1 MEEPT
6 ISKVIPKDTLIRL
19 LRDVKTLMKTPLTDN
34 GIFYVHDD
42 VEVLKGY
49 AMIVGPK
56 DTPYFGGYYLFSLN
70 YPTDYPHSPPKV
82 TYHTNGDGIRF
93 NPNLYKCGKVCISL
107 LNTWRGEQWTSCQT
121 ISSVLLTLCTLL
133 CKDPLLNEPGI
144 NNTHKDFDTY
154 SRIIEYKNI
163 EIAYLHMINK
173 DERVFSPQFDVF
185 YRYMKEYFYK
195 NADAIAE
202 NLEKHK
208 NESSQP
214 EIIATGIYS
223 MTTIIDYKKLYSYFM
238 ETKTKLA

>member
-56 DTPYFGGYYLFSLN
+56 DTPYFGGYYFFSLN

-144 NNTHKDFDTY
+144 NNSHKDFDPY

-173 DERVFSPQFDVF
+173 DERVFSPKFDVF
-185 YRYMKEYFYK
+185 YGYMKEYFYK

-208 NESSQP
+208 NENSQP
-214 EIIATGIYS
+214 EKLTTSLYS
-223 MTTIIDYKKLYSYFM
+223 MTTILDYNKLYSYFM
-238 ETKTKLA
+238 ETKTKMT

>member
-19 LRDVKTLMKTPLTDN
+19 LRDVKTLMKNPLTDN

-133 CKDPLLNEPGI
+133 CKDPLLNEPGT
-144 NNTHKDFDTY
+144 NNAHKDFDTY

-173 DERVFSPQFDVF
+173 DERVFTPQFDVF

-214 EIIATGIYS
+214 ERVATGIYS
-223 MTTIIDYKKLYSYFM
+223 MTTILDYNKLHAYFM
-238 ETKTKLA
+238 ETKTKMA

>member
-19 LRDVKTLMKTPLTDN
+19 LRDVKTLMKNPLTDN

-133 CKDPLLNEPGI
+133 CKDPLLNEPGT
-144 NNTHKDFDTY
+144 NNAHKDFDTY

-173 DERVFSPQFDVF
+173 DERVFTPQFDVF

-208 NESSQP
+208 NESSKP
-214 EIIATGIYS
+214 ERVATGIYS
-223 MTTIIDYKKLYSYFM
+223 MTTILDYNKLHAYFM
-238 ETKTKLA
+238 ETKTKMA

>member
-144 NNTHKDFDTY
+144 NNAHKDFDTY

-208 NESSQP
+208 NESPQP
-214 EIIATGIYS
+214 EKLTTSLYS
-223 MTTIIDYKKLYSYFM
+223 MTTILDYKKLHGYFM
-238 ETKTKLA
+238 ETKTKMA

>member
-19 LRDVKTLMKTPLTDN
+19 LRDVKTLMKNPLTDN

-70 YPTDYPHSPPKV
+70 YPTDYPHTPPKV

-144 NNTHKDFDTY
+144 NNAHKDFHTY

-173 DERVFSPQFDVF
+173 DERVFSTQFDVF
-185 YRYMKEYFYK
+185 YRYMKEYFHK

-208 NESSQP
+208 NETPRP
-214 EIIATGIYS
+214 EKLATGLYS
-223 MTTIIDYKKLYSYFM
+223 MATILDYNKLYTYFM
-238 ETKTKLA
+238 ETKTKMA

>member
-1 MEEPT
+1 
-6 ISKVIPKDTLIRL
+6 
-19 LRDVKTLMKTPLTDN
+19 
-34 GIFYVHDD
+34 
-42 VEVLKGY
+42 
-49 AMIVGPK
+49 MIVGPK

-70 YPTDYPHSPPKV
+70 YPTDYPHTPPKV

-133 CKDPLLNEPGI
+133 CKDPLLNEPGV
-144 NNTHKDFDTY
+144 NNAHKDFNTY

-173 DERVFSPQFDVF
+173 DERSFSPQFDIF
-185 YRYMKEYFYK
+185 YKYMKEYFHK

-208 NESSQP
+208 NETPRP
-214 EIIATGIYS
+214 EKLATGLYS
-223 MTTIIDYKKLYSYFM
+223 MATILDYNKLYSYFM
-238 ETKTKLA
+238 ETKTKMA

>member
-19 LRDVKTLMKTPLTDN
+19 LRDVKTLMKNPLTDN

-133 CKDPLLNEPGI
+133 CKDPLLNEPGT
-144 NNTHKDFDTY
+144 NTAHKDFDTY

-173 DERVFSPQFDVF
+173 DERVFTPQFDVF

-214 EIIATGIYS
+214 ERVATGIYS
-223 MTTIIDYKKLYSYFM
+223 MTTILDYNKLHAYFM

>member
-19 LRDVKTLMKTPLTDN
+19 LRDVKTLMKNPLIDN
-34 GIFYVHDD
+34 GIFYIHDD

-56 DTPYFGGYYLFSLN
+56 DTPYFGGYYFFSLN

-82 TYHTNGDGIRF
+82 TYHTNGDNIRF

-144 NNTHKDFDTY
+144 IKGHKDFDAYT
-154 SRIIEYKNI
+154 RIIEYKNI

-173 DERVFSPQFDVF
+173 DERVFSPKFDVF
-185 YRYMKEYFYK
+185 YGYMKEYFYK

-202 NLEKHK
+202 NLEKYK
-208 NESSQP
+208 SENPQP
-214 EIIATGIYS
+214 EKIATGLYS
-223 MTTIIDYKKLYSYFM
+223 MTTIIDYNKLYSYFM
-238 ETKTKLA
+238 ETKTKMA

>member
-19 LRDVKTLMKTPLTDN
+19 LRDVKTLMKNPLTDN

-144 NNTHKDFDTY
+144 NNAHKDFDTY

-173 DERVFSPQFDVF
+173 DERSFSPRFDVF
-185 YRYMKEYFYK
+185 YGYMKEYFYK
-195 NADAIAE
+195 NAEAIAE

-208 NESSQP
+208 NESPQP
-214 EIIATGIYS
+214 EKIATGIYS
-223 MTTIIDYKKLYSYFM
+223 MTTIIDYNKLYSYFM
-238 ETKTKLA
+238 ETKTKMA

>member
-1 MEEPT
+1 MEEPS

-34 GIFYVHDD
+34 GIFYIHDD
-42 VEVLKGY
+42 MEVLKGY

-144 NNTHKDFDTY
+144 NNAHKDFDPY

-173 DERVFSPQFDVF
+173 DERVFSPKFDVF
-185 YRYMKEYFYK
+185 YGYMKEYFYK

-208 NESSQP
+208 NASSQP
-214 EIIATGIYS
+214 EKITTSLYS
-223 MTTIIDYKKLYSYFM
+223 MTTILDYNKLYSYFM
-238 ETKTKLA
+238 ETKTKMA

>member
-1 MEEPT
+1 MEEPN

-19 LRDVKTLMKTPLTDN
+19 LRDVKTLMKNPLIDN
-34 GIFYVHDD
+34 GIFYIHDD

-144 NNTHKDFDTY
+144 TNAHKDFDPYT
-154 SRIIEYKNI
+154 RIIEYKNI

>member
-133 CKDPLLNEPGI
+133 CKDPLLNEPGT
-144 NNTHKDFDTY
+144 NNAHKDFDTY

-173 DERVFSPQFDVF
+173 DERVFTPQFDVF

-214 EIIATGIYS
+214 ERVATGIYS
-223 MTTIIDYKKLYSYFM
+223 MTTILDYKKLHAYFM
-238 ETKTKLA
+238 ETKTKMG